1 MEASAVAAEM
11 TAVVSGSSFSYA
23 VAAETAMEALSAAAV
38 VDVAAAAAVVDV
50 AAAAA
55 VETIAAAASIPSRHA
70 NGIRRRTIKWSG
82 IRVRTASRSNSAGI
96 FSV

>member
-23 VAAETAMEALSAAAV
+23 VAAETAMAALSAAAV
-38 VDVAAAAAVVDV
+38 VDAAAAAD
-50 AAAAA
+50 A
-55 VETIAAAASIPSRHA
+55 ETIAAAASIPSRHA
-70 NGIRRRTIKWSG
+70 KWVRHRTIKWSG
-82 IRVRTASRSNSAGI
+82 IRIRTASRSNSAGI

>member
-1 MEASAVAAEM
+1 MEASAVAVEM
-11 TAVVSGSSFSYA
+11 TAAVSGSSFSYA
-23 VAAETAMEALSAAAV
+23 VAAETAMAALS
-38 VDVAAAAAVVDV
+38 AAAVVDV

-55 VETIAAAASIPSRHA
+55 VETIAAAASIPSHHA
-70 NGIRRRTIKWSG
+70 NGIRLRTIKWSG

>member
-1 MEASAVAAEM
+1 MAVEM

-23 VAAETAMEALSAAAV
+23 VAAETAMAALS
-38 VDVAAAAAVVDV
+38 AAAVVDV

-70 NGIRRRTIKWSG
+70 NGIRCRTVKWSG

>member
-1 MEASAVAAEM
+1 MEASAVAVEM
-11 TAVVSGSSFSYA
+11 TAAVSGSSFSYA
-23 VAAETAMEALSAAAV
+23 VAAETAMAALS
-38 VDVAAAAAVVDV
+38 AAAVVDV

-82 IRVRTASRSNSAGI
+82 IRVSTASRSNSAGI

>member
-1 MEASAVAAEM
+1 MEASAVAVEM
-11 TAVVSGSSFSYA
+11 TAAVSGSSFSYA
-23 VAAETAMEALSAAAV
+23 VAAETAMAALS
-38 VDVAAAAAVVDV
+38 AAAVVDV

-70 NGIRRRTIKWSG
+70 NGIRRRAIKWSG

>member
-23 VAAETAMEALSAAAV
+23 VAAETAM
-38 VDVAAAAAVVDV
+38 AAAVVDV

-70 NGIRRRTIKWSG
+70 IGIRRRTIKWSG